1 MSNGKRDCTTCV
13 FNYPNGKKK
22 IPYCTLKRFP
32 ILNPDIGC
40 SKQMTRLEFKNDVVR
55 LTDEER
61 IIAEETEKKN
71 KFEI

>member
-1 MSNGKRDCTTCV
+1 MSNCKKDCNNCV

-40 SKQMTRLEFKNDVVR
+40 SKFISKKIKNVDGWTSLKDIIDTV
-55 LTDEER
+55 DGQER
-61 IIAEETEKKN
+61 
-71 KFEI
+71 FEI

>member
-1 MSNGKRDCTTCV
+1 MSNCKKDCNNCV

-40 SKQMTRLEFKNDVVR
+40 SKFISKKIKNVDGWASLKDVIDTV
-55 LTDEER
+55 DGQER
-61 IIAEETEKKN
+61 
-71 KFEI
+71 FES